1 MAMSKETLE
10 QRGYEVLMLN
20 LTDPLNSMSYNPL
33 TLIIDAY
40 KREDFGEAQLLC
52 QTLTYSIYND
62 PNTKDAFWQNTAMS
76 LTNALILALC

>member
-1 MAMSKETLE
+1 
-10 QRGYEVLMLN
+10 MLN
-20 LTDPLNSMSYNPL
+20 LIDPINSMSYNPL

-40 KREDFGEAQLLC
+40 KRKDYGEAQLLC

-76 LTNALILALC
+76 LTNALILALCEECIKNIK